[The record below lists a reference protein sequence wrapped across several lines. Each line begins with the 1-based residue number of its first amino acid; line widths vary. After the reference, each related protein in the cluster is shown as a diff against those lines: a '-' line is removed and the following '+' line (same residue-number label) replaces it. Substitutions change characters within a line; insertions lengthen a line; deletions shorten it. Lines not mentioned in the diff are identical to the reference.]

1 MVPAPGSG
9 MTRCRAENR
18 DTRTANL
25 TDKHSALVCKR
36 VMLRARRSGC
46 KAGCVGQHRRQATAS
61 EPIPVSAARGAGTI
75 EALARSLE
83 QSGCRVITPQAG
95 TAVPFKS
102 VVEVQWRAE
111 SARSSSVGRRSLSV
125 PVRRHSAEKIARA
138 YRSVV
143 SRVAVV
149 RAKVSPS
156 SAACRPVRQ
165 NRVSMPATDV
175 GRGDGRVLGPPA
187 HDGIARLG
195 IGQRDGRAGSGKQP
209 FHLNFDA
216 P

>member
-1 MVPAPGSG
+1 
-9 MTRCRAENR
+9 
-18 DTRTANL
+18 
-25 TDKHSALVCKR
+25 
-36 VMLRARRSGC
+36 
-46 KAGCVGQHRRQATAS
+46 
-61 EPIPVSAARGAGTI
+61 
-75 EALARSLE
+75 
-83 QSGCRVITPQAG
+83 VITPQAG

-102 VVEVQWRAE
+102 VVEAQWRAE

-125 PVRRHSAEKIARA
+125 PVRRHSARRLRA

-143 SRVAVV
+143 SRVAAV

-156 SAACRPVRQ
+156 SAASRPVRQ
-165 NRVSMPATDV
+165 NRVSTPATDA

-195 IGQRDGRAGSGKQP
+195 IGQRDGRDGSGKQP